1 MVNKLDSIC
10 CQKVLPLVYDESL
23 SYYELLCKLI
33 DKQNE
38 IIDYIDGTISETSYQ
53 LISAYLINL
62 FASMIYT
69 EDTKNINFKF
79 DEIIKDGYHS
89 YNESTQTITVS
100 NKLGE

>member
-1 MVNKLDSIC
+1 MVNKIPPLC

-23 SYYELLCKLI
+23 SYYEVLAKLI
-33 DKQNE
+33 QKQNE
-38 IIDYIDGTISETSYQ
+38 VIDFIDGTISETSYQ
-53 LISAYLINL
+53 LISSYLLNL

-89 YNESTQTITVS
+89 YNEQSQTITVS